1 MTPEFSVTIPRNV
14 LKALALFLAKKYEVR
29 YYLKGVLMSIRKERM
44 RLVATNGHV
53 LAVAN
58 IPTGPEGSGRMM
70 DIILPPELVAC
81 AKKGKSVATIGV
93 GAASGR
99 VYELSL
105 NDGISVPSIDGIYPK
120 WESIVPAKASGE
132 KATYNPDYLELFN
145 RAAMI
150 LHGGKK
156 NCEAAAPVIAHNGL
170 GAGVVTFP
178 TYPDM
183 FALVMPLRP

>member
-14 LKALALFLAKKYEVR
+14 LKAVSLFTSKKHDTR
-29 YYLKGVLMSIRKERM
+29 PYLRGVLMSIRKEKT
-44 RLVATNGHV
+44 RLVTTNGHV

-58 IPTGPEGSGRMM
+58 MPTGPEGSGRMM
-70 DIILPPELVAC
+70 DIILPPELIAH
-81 AKKGKSVATIGV
+81 AKKGKLVATIGV

-105 NDGISVPSIDGIYPK
+105 NDGISVPSMDGIYPK
-120 WESIVPAKASGE
+120 WESVVPAKASGE
-132 KATYNPDYLELFN
+132 KATYSPDYLELCN

-156 NCEAAAPVIAHNGL
+156 NCEAAAPVIDHNGL